1 MSLAVWQ
8 SLSAFFGTLFI
19 LDHLPPTPL
28 VREVKTLRTA
38 LQRHR
43 LDRLSY
49 PILIDVPMGD
59 LNSQLVGSGHLFQSP
74 DAEKEARY
82 VSLDGRSYGLLF
94 HIDRTAS
101 QSVRHALSDRSRS
114 EEHHMVVAAAD
125 VPILRSD
132 TTSRV
137 RQVT

>member
-1 MSLAVWQ
+1 MSLAGWQ
-8 SLSAFFGTLFI
+8 SLSALFLARFI
-19 LDHLPPTPL
+19 LDHLQPTPVL
-28 VREVKTLRTA
+28 REVKTLRTA
-38 LQRHR
+38 LQRYR

-59 LNSQLVGSGHLFQSP
+59 LKSQLVGSGHLFQSP

-82 VSLDGRSYGLLF
+82 VYLDGRSYG
-94 HIDRTAS
+94 
-101 QSVRHALSDRSRS
+101 
-114 EEHHMVVAAAD
+114 
-125 VPILRSD
+125 LRSD